1 MLWRAAMFTSY
12 DRYRIFYYV
21 AKYKN
26 ISKAAEVLLTS
37 QPNLTRSVKALEGE
51 LGCPLFIRTN
61 RGMRLTREGE
71 KLFSHVEAAFSQ
83 IEEAE
88 EELKGSR
95 SLKNGRVTVASSEVA
110 LRCLLLPI
118 LKRYREMY
126 PGVRIKISNHTTPQ
140 ALSALRAGEADL
152 AVVTSPIAKDASLAI
167 KSVKK
172 ISEAGV
178 CSKAFSHL
186 AGKEIKLSDLSGCPL
201 ISLGKH
207 TTTYEFYSD
216 FFSKNNVPFRPE
228 IEAATADQV
237 LPMVE
242 ADLGIGFVPE
252 EFITPYGEV
261 LRLELKEKIPPR
273 DICLAVRR
281 NRTLGAAARELCKL
295 IEETVSR

>member
-1 MLWRAAMFTSY
+1 MEGIMFTSY
-12 DRYRIFYYV
+12 DRYRIFYFV
-21 AKYKN
+21 AKYKS

-37 QPNLTRSVKALEGE
+37 QPNLTRTVKALEGE
-51 LGCPLFIRTN
+51 LGCPLFLRTN
-61 RGMRLTREGE
+61 RGMKLTTEGE
-71 KLFSHVEAAFSQ
+71 KLFLHIEAAFSH

-95 SLKNGRVTVASSEVA
+95 SLEKGRVTVAASEVA
-110 LRCLLLPI
+110 LRCLLLKV
-118 LKRYREMY
+118 LQRYRAKY

-140 ALSALRAGEADL
+140 ALAALKAGEADI
-152 AVVTSPIAKDASLAI
+152 AVITSPVGEEASL
-167 KSVKK
+167 SVKK
-172 ISEAGV
+172 IRKVSEVAV

-186 AGKEIKLSDLSGCPL
+186 AKTKTALSALSAYPL

-216 FFSKNNVPFRPE
+216 FFLKNGASFRPD

-252 EFITPYGEV
+252 EFITLYDEV
-261 LRLELKEKIPPR
+261 LKLDLKEKIPPR
-273 DICLAVRR
+273 DICLAVRKKQPLR
-281 NRTLGAAARELCKL
+281 AAARELCKL